1 MTICACSETSQ
12 GCMVDGTCVAL
23 SPFAMLLSE
32 TITIYLAV
40 AAPFAVSCFL
50 RLRNS
55 RRRPQLLLKSVAA
68 GLLWPLAAL
77 RFLLTHARHQTA
89 RATQRSESI
98 SNRQEIQ
105 IEEAKRSFLHA
116 LYEVRERAQDKPDS
130 ENEKLERAAY
140 VLRDSVEKYVGLADA
155 VKDDAIDDEPDARE
169 LELFRIAGRKGED
182 LLLAGRC
189 AHRHNVKRVREHH
202 RRARTELLHAL
213 AEVGE
218 AASFVR
224 PAAAA
229 NAASARRLSIATLR
243 LYGRAV
249 DLLSLLEDEDA
260 ALKVARLLDQ
270 ECARLRRLQTD
281 EAGEAGKASKLEIG
295 EDESCAAHT
304 SRPSLAPLSG
314 ERTLQ
319 AQG

>member
-1 MTICACSETSQ
+1 M
-12 GCMVDGTCVAL
+12 
-23 SPFAMLLSE
+23 SE

-40 AAPFAVSCFL
+40 AAPFAVSYFL
-50 RLRNS
+50 RQRHCQQHA
-55 RRRPQLLLKSVAA
+55 QLFLKSVSA
-68 GLLWPLAAL
+68 GLLWPLAAI
-77 RFLLTHARHQTA
+77 RYLLA
-89 RATQRSESI
+89 RARQQTLRATRQPETI
-98 SNRQEIQ
+98 SNRQEMQ
-105 IEEAKRSFLHA
+105 VEEAKRSFLNA
-116 LYEVRERAQDKPDS
+116 LYEVRARAPDKSGS

-202 RRARTELLHAL
+202 TRARTELLHAL

-260 ALKVARLLDQ
+260 ALKVAR
-270 ECARLRRLQTD
+270 
-281 EAGEAGKASKLEIG
+281 
-295 EDESCAAHT
+295 
-304 SRPSLAPLSG
+304 
-314 ERTLQ
+314 
-319 AQG
+319 